1 MMRAAGM
8 VMIVAACS
16 GLGFRQAL
24 LYSRRIKE
32 CEQIARSVQL
42 LLGEIRFR
50 HLPLEEAMRR
60 AGMVESGPFAVFLG
74 RLAGRLS
81 GCDGGSFYALWQEEL
96 EVYLGQS
103 LLGEEAELLRYL
115 GQQLGQFDL
124 EAQLGNLSRFL
135 DQWRMQTEE
144 RKGRLYRYLGV
155 FAGFF
160 LVILL
165 M

>member
-1 MMRAAGM
+1 MKGFEQLFLPLRQMQELKSHLEHGSSPALAVGLSG
-8 VMIVAACS
+8 VQKAVAAAS
-16 GLGFRQAL
+16 LMLA
-24 LYSRRIKE
+24 
-32 CEQIARSVQL
+32 
-42 LLGEIRFR
+42 
-50 HLPLEEAMRR
+50 
-60 AGMVESGPFAVFLG
+60 LG
-74 RLAGRLS
+74 RPGLILCPQESDAHRLTEDLK
-81 GCDGGSFYALWQEEL
+81 C
-96 EVYLGQS
+96 

-144 RKGRLYRYLGV
+144 LKKQEERKGRLYRYLGV